1 MVVRSTLVSIGLAT
15 CALVLGYAQDG
26 VWSWTS
32 LTVSVAG
39 LWLFGLWRGWEWMAS
54 VGLVFFVGTA
64 AGGIWQGLQ
73 ASWMLLGVVA
83 ALTAWD
89 LHHYAQ
95 RLKSVGW
102 GDAPVERRS
111 VGHNPERRH
120 LRRLLLVNGLGL
132 LLATVAF
139 GTKIRINLGTAF
151 LLGLLAIG
159 GLSRAVGFLR
169 REID

>member
-1 MVVRSTLVSIGLAT
+1 MVVRFLLGSIGLAA
-15 CALVLGYAQDG
+15 CALALGYAQDG
-26 VWSWTS
+26 VWS
-32 LTVSVAG
+32 LTPLIVSVAG

-54 VGLVFFVGTA
+54 VGLVFFVGAA

-73 ASWMLLGVVA
+73 AGWMLLGVVA

-89 LHHYAQ
+89 LHHYVQ
-95 RLKSVGW
+95 RLKNIGC
-102 GDAPVERRS
+102 GDAPAEWRH

-120 LRRLLLVNGLGL
+120 LWRLLIVNGLGL

-139 GTKIRINLGTAF
+139 GTKIRFNLGVAF
-151 LLGLLAIG
+151 LLGLLAVV

-169 REID
+169 REIG